1 MGPRL
6 MIIGVFLAV
15 LIALDVRVGTRKG
28 AIAQVTPDLPSSS
41 HQQATAIDSMTQ
53 LVIPAPLYELQIVR
67 ADLAKFRDGRQTFR
81 FDTFGD
87 ESFWGDVLQLHKA
100 IEGATLG
107 AELIKLFGALP
118 EAWKK
123 IGHPSGSLERKVTY
137 DA

>member
-87 ESFWGDVLQLHKA
+87 ESFGE
-100 IEGATLG
+100 ICSNY
-107 AELIKLFGALP
+107 IKP
-118 EAWKK
+118 
-123 IGHPSGSLERKVTY
+123 
-137 DA
+137 

>member
-15 LIALDVRVGTRKG
+15 LIAPDVRVGTRKG
-28 AIAQVTPDLPSSS
+28 ANAQVTPDLPSSS
-41 HQQATAIDSMTQ
+41 HQQANAIDSMTQ
-53 LVIPAPLYELQIVR
+53 LVISAPLYKLQIVR
-67 ADLAKFRDGRQTFR
+67 TDLAKYRDGRQTFR

-87 ESFWGDVLQLHKA
+87 ESFWGDMLQLHKA
-100 IEGATLG
+100 IEGATLK

-137 DA
+137 EA